1 MNTDGATDFT
11 IIGAGIVGISCALFL
26 QDEGFTVT
34 VIERGDSGGA
44 ASSGNSGHLGTASI
58 PPTGLPGLARR
69 LPAMLLD
76 PLAPLKIH
84 WRHLPNLFP
93 WLAGM
98 LRHSRPERVQ
108 AIADAR
114 HALLCR
120 VYAAYEPLLASAGL
134 RALRRSVGK
143 LVVYQHASTLAA
155 QAYSMRLRRERG
167 IRMEVL
173 DAGQA
178 RQMEP
183 DLRQDFDCAVW
194 FPDVDTIA
202 NPQRLVQGLAAHF
215 VDRGGR
221 IVQDDVIG
229 FIAGQAGP
237 SGVIGRRAR
246 YDCRQL
252 VIAAGAWSGALAR
265 QLGTNLPIEA
275 ERGYH
280 VTIRD
285 PAVQF
290 RRPVALAERHLGMTP
305 MEDGLRIT
313 GMAELAGLTASADLS
328 RAETLLRQARAAL
341 PGLGGS
347 ATSFWMGARPS
358 LPDSLPAIGRSAR
371 HDTVFFACGHDH
383 LGLTM
388 GPLTGRLIAQLAA
401 GRPPELDL
409 TPYRPERFA

>member
-1 MNTDGATDFT
+1 
-11 IIGAGIVGISCALFL
+11 
-26 QDEGFTVT
+26 
-34 VIERGDSGGA
+34 
-44 ASSGNSGHLGTASI
+44 
-58 PPTGLPGLARR
+58 
-69 LPAMLLD
+69 
-76 PLAPLKIH
+76 
-84 WRHLPNLFP
+84 
-93 WLAGM
+93 
-98 LRHSRPERVQ
+98 
-108 AIADAR
+108 
-114 HALLCR
+114 
-120 VYAAYEPLLASAGL
+120 
-134 RALRRSVGK
+134 
-143 LVVYQHASTLAA
+143 
-155 QAYSMRLRRERG
+155 
-167 IRMEVL
+167 
-173 DAGQA
+173 
-178 RQMEP
+178 
-183 DLRQDFDCAVW
+183 
-194 FPDVDTIA
+194 
-202 NPQRLVQGLAAHF
+202 
-215 VDRGGR
+215 
-221 IVQDDVIG
+221 
-229 FIAGQAGP
+229 
-237 SGVIGRRAR
+237 
-246 YDCRQL
+246 
-252 VIAAGAWSGALAR
+252 
-265 QLGTNLPIEA
+265 LGTNLPIEA